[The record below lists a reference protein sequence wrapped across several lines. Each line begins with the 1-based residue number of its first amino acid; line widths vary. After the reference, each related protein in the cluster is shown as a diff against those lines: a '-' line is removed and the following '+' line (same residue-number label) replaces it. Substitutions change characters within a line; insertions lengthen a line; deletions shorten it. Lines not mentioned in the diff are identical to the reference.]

1 MPGSSFGVDETSA
14 TPSPRGALVH
24 AVELRGQTMAACFR
38 AEWDQKQS
46 QRKSNRSHRDRS
58 S

>member
-1 MPGSSFGVDETSA
+1 MAGSAFGVDETSA
-14 TPSPRGALVH
+14 TPSRGVPLVR
-24 AVELRGQTMAACFR
+24 AVELRGQTIAACFR

-46 QRKSNRSHRDRS
+46 QRKSNRSHRDWS